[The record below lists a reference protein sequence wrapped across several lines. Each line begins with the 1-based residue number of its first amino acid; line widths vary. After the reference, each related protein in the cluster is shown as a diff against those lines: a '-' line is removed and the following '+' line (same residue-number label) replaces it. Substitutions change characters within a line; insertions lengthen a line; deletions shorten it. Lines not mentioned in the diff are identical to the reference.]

1 MHFEPNW
8 TFKQNM
14 DHIFDVFRKA
24 SKVIRSCENQ
34 DQLEGASNYVKNVRR
49 YLTFF
54 SKTKR
59 QQEFCD
65 KQMDEFDKML
75 RLKSIRPKIED

>member
-1 MHFEPNW
+1 MHSETNW
-8 TFKQNM
+8 TFKKNM
-14 DHIFDVFRKA
+14 DHIFDVFRKT
-24 SKVIRSCENQ
+24 SRVIRSCENR

-65 KQMDEFDKML
+65 KQMNEFVKML
-75 RLKSIRPKIED
+75 RLKSIRPKLEN